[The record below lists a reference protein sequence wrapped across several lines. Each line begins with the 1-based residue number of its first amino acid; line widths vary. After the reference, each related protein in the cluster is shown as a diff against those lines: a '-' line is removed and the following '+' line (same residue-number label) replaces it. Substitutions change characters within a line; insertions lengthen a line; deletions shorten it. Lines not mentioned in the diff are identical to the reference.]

1 MNPSSA
7 DITTLLQAW
16 RQGDDDAL
24 NRLVSD
30 LYGELHRMAQR
41 RLRNERDDHTLQT
54 TALVNEA
61 YLRLVNAQEV
71 DWQNRTHFFAV
82 AAQIMRR
89 ILVDHART
97 HHYQKRGGGAEHL
110 PLLDP
115 LIGGVERSRDMIAL
129 DDALTALAQIDSRKA
144 RVVELRFFAGLG
156 VEEIA
161 EVLDVSSDTVMRDW
175 KLARAWLV
183 RELGT
188 ANSGTVA

>member
-1 MNPSSA
+1 MPQDLTA
-7 DITTLLQAW
+7 TRMLAAMG
-16 RQGDDDAL
+16 QGDSAAAAKLLPLVYDELRAL
-24 NRLVSD
+24 AARSL
-30 LYGELHRMAQR
+30 R
-41 RLRNERDDHTLQT
+41 RERPDHTLQP
-54 TALVNEA
+54 TALVHEA
-61 YLRLVNAQEV
+61 FLRLIHQHDAEYHS
-71 DWQNRTHFFAV
+71 RTHFFAV